1 MHISNTHLEKDVV
14 ILPDLWEVTFF
25 TCMTIFH
32 AKMHLLRN
40 FATRHTDVFVL
51 TFTVY
56 VSLLKKVFFFNNHN
70 KNGICWKKSF
80 TEYQTMSSYVMTTYN
95 ATLEGKLFFFLFLL
109 RFHEKLISLIWD
121 DGQTRRM
128 TYMIFMREL
137 VSVPNSTKQLIQYL
151 LTFLK

>member
-1 MHISNTHLEKDVV
+1 MHISNNHLEKDVV

-56 VSLLKKVFFFNNHN
+56 VQGVQEQNLPKEIGITKKL
-70 KNGICWKKSF
+70 CTS
-80 TEYQTMSSYVMTTYN
+80 
-95 ATLEGKLFFFLFLL
+95 
-109 RFHEKLISLIWD
+109 D
-121 DGQTRRM
+121 
-128 TYMIFMREL
+128 
-137 VSVPNSTKQLIQYL
+137 P
-151 LTFLK
+151 

>member
-56 VSLLKKVFFFNNHN
+56 VSLLKKVFFFSTTIT
-70 KNGICWKKSF
+70 KMVSICLKEKFPWISND
-80 TEYQTMSSYVMTTYN
+80 V
-95 ATLEGKLFFFLFLL
+95 KLCNDNIQCYFRRKIVFFLFLL

-137 VSVPNSTKQLIQYL
+137 VSVVNSAKQSI
-151 LTFLK
+151 

>member
-1 MHISNTHLEKDVV
+1 MHISNNHLEKDVV

-40 FATRHTDVFVL
+40 FATRHTAVFVL

-56 VSLLKKVFFFNNHN
+56 VTLLKKVFLSTTITKMVFV
-70 KNGICWKKSF
+70 WKKSF
-80 TEYQTMSSYVMTTYN
+80 SEYQTLSSYVMTTYN

-137 VSVPNSTKQLIQYL
+137 VSVVNSTKQLI
-151 LTFLK
+151 